1 MVRAASEVFI
11 ARGYRLTQMADVAKA
26 IGVAKGTLYV
36 YVESKEAL
44 FSLCVRHADSDEVV
58 IQPDSLPVRTPARGE
73 LTSWVREA
81 IRRAGDYSALR
92 AALESDQAADPR
104 AELETILRELYDV
117 QEKHHRSIKLIDRAV
132 DHPELGSFWQS
143 TGRVALRKLLARYI
157 ESRIRAGQFR
167 KAANVRLSA
176 RMVIEVIAT
185 WAMHIKWDHSPE
197 DFDPAAA
204 RENAIAFLIRGLLPD
219 S

>member
-1 MVRAASEVFI
+1 MVRAASEVFV

-58 IQPDSLPVRTPARGE
+58 KQPDSLPVRTPARGE
-73 LTSWVREA
+73 LTSWVRNA

-92 AALESDQAADPR
+92 AALESDRAADPR
-104 AELETILRELYDV
+104 AELDSILRELYDV
-117 QEKHHRSIKLIDRAV
+117 QESHHRSIKLIDRAV

-157 ESRIRAGQFR
+157 ELRIHAGQFR
-167 KAANVRLSA
+167 NAANVRLSA

-204 RENAIAFLIRGLLPD
+204 RENAISFLVRGLLPD